1 MFTYLNAYYNLVIS
15 MKYRTEFDSIGKIK
29 VPGDKYWGASTQRS
43 NKYFDIGDFLVRPI
57 LIQSIAIVK
66 KSAAIVNA
74 RNGDLDKKLSKYII
88 KAADEIIRG
97 KLDNHFPLKVWQTG
111 SGTQTNMNVN
121 EVIANRA
128 IQMMGGKMGTKK
140 PVHPNDHVN
149 KSQSTND
156 VFPTAMHI
164 SIAMKTKKK
173 LLPSLKLLEKE
184 LYKKVRQFKN
194 IVKLGRTH
202 LQDATPL
209 TLGQEFSG
217 YHSQLKQCIN
227 RIEKALSEI
236 YFLAQGG
243 TAVGTG
249 LNTKK
254 GFDKKI
260 VKEIKKITKIPF
272 KLQKIN
278 LQL

>member
-1 MFTYLNAYYNLVIS
+1 

-43 NKYFDIGDFLVRPI
+43 NKYFNIGDFLVRPI
-57 LIQSIAIVK
+57 VIESIAVIK
-66 KSAAIVNA
+66 KAAAIVNA
-74 RNGDLDKKLSKYII
+74 KNKDLDKKICKF
-88 KAADEIIRG
+88 IIRASDEVIKG
-97 KLDNHFPLKVWQTG
+97 KLNDNFPLKVWQTG

-128 IQMMGGKMGTKK
+128 IQLMGGKMGSKT

-164 SIAMKTKKK
+164 AIAIKTREK
-173 LLPSLKLLEKE
+173 LLPSLKLLNKE
-184 LYKKVRQFKN
+184 LQKKTRQFKN
-194 IVKLGRTH
+194 IVKIGRTH
-202 LQDATPL
+202 LQDATPI

-217 YHSQLKQCIN
+217 YQSQLNKCIE
-227 RIEKALSEI
+227 RIEHALKEI

-249 LNTKK
+249 LNTRK
-254 GFDKKI
+254 GFDKK
-260 VKEIKKITKIPF
+260 V
-272 KLQKIN
+272 
-278 LQL
+278 